1 MSNSKF
7 KLVGSGFAIILLIA
21 TLLFGFH
28 VVPEG
33 HVDVYY
39 RFGKLLSDTSESGLG
54 YKMPILT
61 ENHHISV
68 IFQSDNVKNVKCQLK
83 QGVSIIFENVEV
95 FNILSRKGVIP
106 VIKSYGIDYD
116 EVLIYSNVRNYIGS
130 ICRRL
135 TVDDILAN
143 FTSVQNDLTVDIQRH
158 INTRLNDSSY
168 LQILSTRLSIPVI
181 PTQIL
186 GRYEKL
192 EEEKINKRIAEMNKQ
207 VVIEKLSLE
216 KEQSIIKNAILKET
230 ESTNSEIR
238 LKDAETKAKAKE
250 IEATANEKLLTDSY
264 LTLKRIEALQNNS
277 KLFFG
282 ISGEKMINV
291 L

>member
-7 KLVGSGFAIILLIA
+7 KCEIVVGPGFAIIALIV

-39 RFGKLLSDTSESGLG
+39 RFGKLLPDTSESGLA
-54 YKMPILT
+54 YKIPVLT
-61 ENHHISV
+61 DNHHISV
-68 IFQSDNVKNVKCQLK
+68 IFQSDNVKDVKCQLK
-83 QGVSIIFENVEV
+83 QGVCIIFENVEV

-116 EVLIYSNVRNYIGS
+116 EVLIYSSVRNYIGS

-143 FTSVQNDLTVDIQRH
+143 LTSVQNDLIRNILDIQRH
-158 INTRLNDSSY
+158 IDTRLNDSSY

-181 PTQIL
+181 PKQIL
-186 GRYEKL
+186 DRYEKL
-192 EEEKINKRIAEMNKQ
+192 EEETH
-207 VVIEKLSLE
+207 S
-216 KEQSIIKNAILKET
+216 
-230 ESTNSEIR
+230 
-238 LKDAETKAKAKE
+238 
-250 IEATANEKLLTDSY
+250 
-264 LTLKRIEALQNNS
+264 
-277 KLFFG
+277 
-282 ISGEKMINV
+282 
-291 L
+291 